1 MNTTSRKYAW
11 IVVVILWFVS
21 MLNYLDRLLI
31 ASMRNPI
38 KESIPMTDAEFG
50 LLTSVFLLI
59 YAILSPIGGYLADRF
74 SRKWVI
80 LTSLF
85 VWSIITLLTG
95 FATNYTELLT
105 TRAIMGISEAFYMP
119 TAVAFVMDYHK
130 GSTRSL
136 ASGILMT
143 GLYAGMALGGL
154 GGYIATIWDWR
165 FGYHIFGVL
174 GILYSIIVFFV
185 LKDAPQ
191 NESETDEASDKS
203 YNKGEYNIFEILRS
217 LFSSRGYITI
227 LIYGGLVGMSFW
239 LIYAWL
245 PTFFEEGFQLSLGAA
260 GVSGTA
266 FIQIA
271 SLIGVLVGGYFA
283 DRWARKT
290 DKGRIYITA
299 MGFLV
304 GGPFLY
310 LMASTNFYWIAI
322 LGITIFGLTKG
333 FHDANFMPI
342 ITQTIDKRYMATGYG
357 IMSFFSVLTGAIMI
371 YIGGVLK
378 DMGITLGLVFK
389 IAAVGI
395 FISGFLLLF
404 IKPKPNTVD
413 EE

>member
-1 MNTTSRKYAW
+1 MKTSSRKYAW
-11 IVVVILWFVS
+11 MVVVILWFVS

-31 ASMRNPI
+31 ASMRGPI

-50 LLTSVFLLI
+50 LLTSAFLI
-59 YAILSPIGGYLADRF
+59 VYAILSPLGGYLADRF

-80 LTSLF
+80 LISLF
-85 VWSIITLLTG
+85 VWSVITLLTG
-95 FATNYTELLT
+95 FATNYTELFT

-154 GGYIATIWDWR
+154 GGYIATYWDWR
-165 FGYHIFGVL
+165 FGYHLFGAL
-174 GILYSIIVFFV
+174 GLLYSVVVFFT
-185 LKDAPQ
+185 LKDLPKDKAV
-191 NESETDEASDKS
+191 TDEISDKQ
-203 YNKGEYNIFEILRS
+203 NVKGEYSISELLHS

-227 LIYGGLVGMSFW
+227 LVYGGLVGMSFW

-245 PTFFEEGFQLSLGAA
+245 PTFFEEGFHLSLGAA

-266 FIQIA
+266 FIQVA
-271 SLIGVLVGGYFA
+271 SLIGVLVGGYLA
-283 DRWARKT
+283 DRWAKKT
-290 DKGRIYITA
+290 KKGRIYITA

-310 LMASTNFYWIAI
+310 LMASADFYWIAI
-322 LGITIFGLTKG
+322 LGITIFGLSKG

-357 IMSFFSVLTGAIMI
+357 IMSFFSVMIGAVMI

-378 DMGITLGLVFK
+378 DSGISLGLVFK

-395 FISGFLLLF
+395 FISGFLLLL
-404 IKPKPNTVD
+404 INPKSDRVD
-413 EE
+413 AM

>member
-1 MNTTSRKYAW
+1 MKPTSKNYAW
-11 IVVVILWFVS
+11 IVVAILWFVS

-31 ASMRNPI
+31 ASMRDPI
-38 KESIPMTDAEFG
+38 KESIPMTDAQFG
-50 LLTSVFLLI
+50 LLTSVFLII

-85 VWSIITLLTG
+85 VWSVITLLTG
-95 FATNYTELLT
+95 FATNYSELLT

-143 GLYAGMALGGL
+143 GLYAGMALGGF

-165 FGYHIFGVL
+165 FGYHIFGLL
-174 GILYSIIVFFV
+174 GILYSVVVFFA
-185 LKDAPQ
+185 LKDAPKSQ
-191 NESETDEASDKS
+191 TDTNEKNEKGQYSISELLS
-203 YNKGEYNIFEILRS
+203 S
-217 LFSSRGYITI
+217 LFKSKGYITI
-227 LIYGGLVGMSFW
+227 LVYGGLVGMSFW

-245 PTFFEEGFQLSLGAA
+245 PTFFKEHLKLSLGEA

-271 SLIGVLVGGYFA
+271 SLIGVLVGGYYA
-283 DRWARKT
+283 DRWARRTK
-290 DKGRIYITA
+290 KGRIYITA

-310 LMASTNFYWIAI
+310 LMAATDSYWIAI
-322 LGITIFGLTKG
+322 LGITIFGLSKG

-342 ITQTIDKRYMATGYG
+342 ITQTINKNYMATGYG
-357 IMSFFSVLTGAIMI
+357 IMSFFSVMIGAIMI
-371 YIGGVLK
+371 YIGGALK
-378 DMGITLGLVFK
+378 DMGISLAFVFK
-389 IAAVGI
+389 IAAIGI
-395 FISGFLLLF
+395 FISGFLLLT
-404 IKPKPNTVD
+404 INPKSDGVN
-413 EE
+413 ESI

>member
-11 IVVVILWFVS
+11 IVVAILWFVS

-31 ASMRNPI
+31 ASMRDPI

-50 LLTSVFLLI
+50 LLTSVFLLV
-59 YAILSPIGGYLADRF
+59 YAILSPLGGYLADRF

-80 LTSLF
+80 LISLLI
-85 VWSIITLLTG
+85 WSVITLLTG

-105 TRAIMGISEAFYMP
+105 TRVLMGISEAFYMP

-143 GLYAGMALGGL
+143 GLYAGMTLGGL
-154 GGYIATIWDWR
+154 GGYIATIWDWQ
-165 FGYHIFGVL
+165 FGYYIFGSL
-174 GILYSIIVFFV
+174 GLAYSIVVFFT
-185 LKDAPQ
+185 LKDVPQ
-191 NESETDEASDKS
+191 NESETDEASEKS
-203 YNKGEYNIFEILRS
+203 DDKGEYNIFEILRS

-227 LIYGGLVGMSFW
+227 LVYGGLGGMSVW

-245 PTFFEEGFQLSLGAA
+245 PTFFKEKFQLSLGEA

-266 FIQIA
+266 FIQVA

-283 DRWARKT
+283 DRWAKKT

-310 LMASTNFYWIAI
+310 FMAATDVYWSAI
-322 LGITIFGLTKG
+322 LGITIFGLAKG
-333 FHDANFMPI
+333 SHDANFMPI
-342 ITQTIDKRYMATGYG
+342 ITQTIDERYMATGYG
-357 IMSFFSVLTGAIMI
+357 IMSFISVLTGAIMI
-371 YIGGVLK
+371 YVGGVLR
-378 DMGITLGLVFK
+378 DSGIALDLVFK

-395 FISGFLLLF
+395 FLSGLLLLA
-404 IKPKPNTVD
+404 INPKSKNSNNV
-413 EE
+413 